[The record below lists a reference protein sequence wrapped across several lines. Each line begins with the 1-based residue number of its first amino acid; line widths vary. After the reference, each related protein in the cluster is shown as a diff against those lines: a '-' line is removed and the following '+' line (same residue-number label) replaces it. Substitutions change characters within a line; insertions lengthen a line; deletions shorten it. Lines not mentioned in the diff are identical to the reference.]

1 VRGPSSKSNTRQ
13 KGSQRSHRPHP
24 VHIPH
29 SNLHHPPR
37 PHSPPKDPASPP
49 YRTGA
54 CVKAHLCVL
63 IDPFGHLT
71 IDGRVAVPVKNT
83 PYAAERRSS
92 RRRFINTA
100 SGVPVFQE
108 ASIYSSTRFS
118 HPSLIS
124 ASVIEPTPNA
134 AGCAHP
140 SLPPIRVS
148 HLSTQPARC
157 VSVSPS
163 FSWSTWECAC
173 DSHKGTTDR
182 RSEAERTSFYFPSL
196 FICFSVHSRVALRC
210 LACLLARSLSYSV
223 IRSSRPRLT
232 QRRRQKAQK
241 VPLLKKY

>member
-13 KGSQRSHRPHP
+13 KGSQRSHRSRP

-29 SNLHHPPR
+29 SNLHH

-49 YRTGA
+49 YRHRRV
-54 CVKAHLCVL
+54 CEAHLCVL

-71 IDGRVAVPVKNT
+71 IDGRVAIPAKNT

-100 SGVPVFQE
+100 SGVPVFQCSRKLR
-108 ASIYSSTRFS
+108 SILPPDFS
-118 HPSLIS
+118 YPSLIS

-140 SLPPIRVS
+140 SPPSSHLRVS
-148 HLSTQPARC
+148 HLSTQPAHS
-157 VSVSPS
+157 VSVCPS

-173 DSHKGTTDR
+173 DSHKGTT
-182 RSEAERTSFYFPSL
+182 AERTSFYFSPL
-196 FICFSVHSRVALRC
+196 FICFSVHSGVALRC
-210 LACLLARSLSYSV
+210 LACSLAHYL
-223 IRSSRPRLT
+223 IL
-232 QRRRQKAQK
+232 
-241 VPLLKKY
+241 

>member
-1 VRGPSSKSNTRQ
+1 VRGPSSKSDTRQ

-140 SLPPIRVS
+140 SPPSLP
-148 HLSTQPARC
+148 
-157 VSVSPS
+157 SVSPIS
-163 FSWSTWECAC
+163 PHNQHTVF
-173 DSHKGTTDR
+173 
-182 RSEAERTSFYFPSL
+182 RSLLRSAGRLGNAHATVIKARPTADPKPSALRFIFRLFLFVSL
-196 FICFSVHSRVALRC
+196 FILEVPCVALR
-210 LACLLARSLSYSV
+210 ARSLAHYL
-223 IRSSRPRLT
+223 IL
-232 QRRRQKAQK
+232 
-241 VPLLKKY
+241 